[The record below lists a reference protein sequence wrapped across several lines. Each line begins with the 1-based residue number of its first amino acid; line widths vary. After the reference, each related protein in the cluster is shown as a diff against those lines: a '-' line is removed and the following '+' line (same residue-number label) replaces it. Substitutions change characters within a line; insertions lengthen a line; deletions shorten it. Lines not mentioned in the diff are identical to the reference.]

1 MKADQ
6 QFRKLLEKYKNGS
19 LSKDELK
26 KLAKIYSEH
35 KELEFVLNSDVQ
47 DEWTGDPKRS
57 TSGKERKLKTWHM
70 AAMAASVALL
80 IGFFFLQNLAS
91 PDYLEYVTAYG
102 ERTQVEL
109 PDGSTVM
116 LNANTQLRWDTQW
129 KKQGKRRVE
138 ISGEAFFDVQHF
150 EDNTEFIVETD
161 KVDVHVTGTSF
172 NVRERSGEIEVFL
185 SSGKVN
191 LEIEE
196 IGKRSISMTPGNEV
210 VYLPASQEVITT
222 ASQTLAKSASWV
234 EGRLDFENEY
244 LPEILESFEE
254 LFGVD
259 FVISNETL
267 LDKRMDLSL
276 PYSSWDLLKQ
286 ALEISLSVE
295 FTESEDK
302 IIVQ

>member
-6 QFRKLLEKYKNGS
+6 QFRELLEKYKNGS

-47 DEWTGDPKRS
+47 DEWAGNPKKS
-57 TSGKERKLKTWHM
+57 ASAKERKLKTWHI
-70 AAMAASVALL
+70 AATAASVALL
-80 IGFFFLQNLAS
+80 IGFFFLQNLTS

-196 IGKRSISMTPGNEV
+196 IGKRNISMTPGNEV

-254 LFGVD
+254 LFGID